1 MFVLSCFCFQVI
13 TIEGES
19 SALKLQPIKS
29 PISEV
34 HEIAS
39 KRKLKVDFEVVSS
52 TGPPHNRTFVTT
64 VTVGEF
70 SGSGEGP
77 SKKVSKHLA
86 SSKVLEELRKLPPL
100 PKSHA
105 QSRLYKH
112 GGYAKK
118 SPKDLDP
125 SLNPISLLGQ
135 LRQRRKETLPVYTLV
150 GEEGVRNKEFTI
162 QVQVDAH
169 IARGAGAN
177 KKEAKKNAAEA
188 MLQLLGIRSP
198 KPSSG
203 PENAEKTQVTRGF
216 SVPSTSRTVSR
227 LKLKWENLFASIS
240 KTFLHSCVNSFPK
253 KIKSKIIQCLSE
265 TGR

>member
-1 MFVLSCFCFQVI
+1 MLIVSMFIRAMSIFQVI
-13 TIEGES
+13 TVDGES
-19 SALKLQPIKS
+19 ICPLKS

-39 KRKLKVDFEVVSS
+39 KRKMKVDFEVVSS
-52 TGPPHNRTFVTT
+52 SGPPHNRTFVTT

-70 SGSGEGP
+70 TGSGEGP

-86 SSKVLEELRKLPPL
+86 SSKVLEELRKLQPL

-162 QVQVDAH
+162 QVQVDTH
-169 IARGAGAN
+169 IARGSGAN

-203 PENAEKTQVTRGF
+203 PESNSEKTQVRVVIGA
-216 SVPSTSRTVSR
+216 
-227 LKLKWENLFASIS
+227 N
-240 KTFLHSCVNSFPK
+240 
-253 KIKSKIIQCLSE
+253 
-265 TGR
+265 